1 MARIR
6 IAEKEAIYY
15 DVFISCKSDDYEY
28 GNKIYSFLLENNVKA
43 FLADKKLRELGI
55 SDYGK
60 IIDSALEHSANLV
73 VVASSVS
80 HVEEDTSPYV
90 YYEWKTF
97 SEEKRSGRKKG
108 NIMTIVTRK
117 EITKELPIALRN
129 YESFLVDDY
138 AKIVCYI
145 KRENADIFKSNNSF
159 PADINLNSSFSS
171 PIISSS
177 IDINARKV
185 GCLFALFVCLSIL
198 AFMFFPSKLFWVKD
212 PNKEEVSMLNK
223 ALYNPVDLGLPSGT
237 IWCDRNVGSPTIYS
251 YGDMFAWGETNT
263 KPVYKEEN
271 YRVKSV
277 NSMSIRQARLDAAN
291 VILGDDWCLP
301 TEDNYK
307 ELLNLC
313 TWVWFESDSICGYRV
328 VGPNNNELFFPSNG
342 CLSNSLR
349 EGYGYYWTSE
359 IVSLEKKLAREF
371 WFNKDKREIGDGLCF
386 RGQGVRAVKATDS
399 Y

>member
-1 MARIR
+1 MARIK
-6 IAEKEAIYY
+6 IAEKNPICY
-15 DVFISCKSDDYEY
+15 DIFISCKSDDYEY
-28 GNKIYSFLLENNVKA
+28 GNKLYSFLLENNVKA

-60 IIDSALEHSANLV
+60 IIDDALEHSTHLV

-117 EITKELPIALRN
+117 EITNELPIALRN
-129 YESFLVDDY
+129 NESFLVDDY

-145 KRENADIFKSNNSF
+145 KRENTDTFMPNNSVL
-159 PADINLNSSFSS
+159 AGINLNSYFSS
-171 PIISSS
+171 PIISSN
-177 IDINARKV
+177 IDISARKV
-185 GCLFALFVCLSIL
+185 GCLFTLFVCLSIF
-198 AFMFFPSKLFWVKD
+198 AFLLFSPKSFWVKNF
-212 PNKEEVSMLNK
+212 NKEEVQMSNK
-223 ALYNPVDLGLPSGT
+223 VQYNSVDLGLPSGT

-251 YGDMFAWGETNT
+251 YGDLFAWGETDT
-263 KPVYKEEN
+263 KAVYKEEN

-277 NSMSIRQARLDAAN
+277 SSMSIRFAKLDAAN

-301 TEDNYK
+301 TEENFK
-307 ELLNLC
+307 ELFNSC

-359 IVSLEKKLAREF
+359 LVSLDKKLAREF
-371 WFNKDKREIGDGLCF
+371 WFNKDRMEIGDGLCF
-386 RGQGVRAVKATDS
+386 RGQGIRAVKTN
-399 Y
+399 